1 MKHIVLAVLVFALL
15 ASVNAIWHNG
25 QLNGGGQNN
34 NFPSTR
40 TRYHQQQQQQQAAL
54 QQQQALQQQA
64 LQQQQQQGGRR
75 REKAVKKT
83 YLKPGGGADQYLQQN
98 PRANFNQVEQ
108 DFRKKDRKQLTD
120 IMSEG
125 GLW

>member
-1 MKHIVLAVLVFALL
+1 MKQIVLAVLVFALL

-40 TRYHQQQQQQQAAL
+40 TRYHQQQQ
-54 QQQQALQQQA
+54 ALQQQA
-64 LQQQQQQGGRR
+64 LQQQQQQQGGRR

-83 YLKPGGGADQYLQQN
+83 YLKPGGGADQYIQQN

-108 DFRKKDRKQLTD
+108 DFRKKDKKQLTD